1 MRGAVVF
8 KLLKVNKILFE
19 ARRGRPVA
27 VGKKEAKFH

>member
-19 ARRGRPVA
+19 ARRGRPV
-27 VGKKEAKFH
+27 GKKEAKFH

>member
-19 ARRGRPVA
+19 ARRGRPVE
-27 VGKKEAKFH
+27 KKEAKFH